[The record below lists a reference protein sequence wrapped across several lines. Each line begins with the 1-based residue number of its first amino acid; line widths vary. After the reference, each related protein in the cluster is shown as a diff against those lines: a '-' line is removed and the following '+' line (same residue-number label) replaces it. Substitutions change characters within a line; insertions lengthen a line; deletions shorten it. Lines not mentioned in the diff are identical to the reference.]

1 MTREKSPDQEEVEE
15 LHAEKAGKRISSVW
29 IIPLV
34 AVFIGGW
41 LVWDH
46 YRSLGPQAEVTFVTG
61 EGLIEGK
68 TRVECR
74 SVEVGQVE
82 TLRLND
88 DLNSVSVTI
97 RMKKEAAHLL
107 RQDARFWVVRPRV
120 GGGGISGLGTIV
132 SGSYIE
138 LDPGNSPKNAS
149 TFVGLE
155 QPPVTAQSI
164 PGLRIQLTADESGG
178 LSPGSPV
185 NFRGIA
191 VGKIESRE
199 LDPDGDGNVSFG
211 AYFPP
216 EHAELITE
224 NTRFWNTTGISLDVG
239 ADGISLQTGS
249 LESLVAGGVG
259 FGVPEGEE
267 RGKQAKDGATFTLL
281 SSKDSI
287 EKRTVRP
294 VLEYILLFKNSVRG
308 LSEKAP
314 VEFRGIP
321 IGQVAKISFDFA
333 PDDAE
338 RRVPVLIE
346 IDPSMLSEEEG
357 GGGLPEVFSAMMKD
371 AVGSGL
377 RATLKTGSLLTGQL
391 FVDLDFYPDEEP
403 AEMVQLGVHPVIPTR
418 AAGLARIED
427 KLMQVLDNIQ
437 KLQLAPAVENA
448 TTALATI
455 NTTVEDAQKTI
466 ANLTKATEELDKI
479 LSSDST
485 RQLPEELQ
493 KTLATTRET
502 LEGLNRDSVVYEEM
516 TTAIVEL
523 RKAARTVTTLA
534 DSIERQPNSLIFGTS
549 GDEPEP
555 PKGRR

>member
-1 MTREKSPDQEEVEE
+1 MTDEDPTDLEVEE
-15 LHAEKAGKRISSVW
+15 LHAEKASKRISSVW

-34 AVFIGGW
+34 AVVIGGW
-41 LVWDH
+41 LVWNH
-46 YRSLGPQAEVTFVTG
+46 YHTLGPLAEVTFATG
-61 EGLIEGK
+61 EGLVEGK

-88 DLNSVSVTI
+88 DLASVAVTI
-97 RMKKEAAHLL
+97 RMKKEASHLL
-107 RQDARFWVVRPRV
+107 RKDARFWVVRPRV
-120 GGGGISGLGTIV
+120 GGGGVSGLGTIV

-138 LDPGNSPKNAS
+138 LDPGSAESNGSS
-149 TFVGLE
+149 FVGLE

-164 PGLRIQLTADESGG
+164 PGLRIELTADEAAG

-185 NFRGIA
+185 NFRGIS

-199 LDPDGDGNVSFG
+199 LDFSRDGYVTFG
-211 AYFPP
+211 VYFAP
-216 EHAELITE
+216 EYAELITE
-224 NTRFWNTTGISLDVG
+224 NTRFWNTTGIRLDVG
-239 ADGISLQTGS
+239 ADGISLETGS
-249 LESLVAGGVG
+249 LESLVAGGVE
-259 FGVPEGEE
+259 FGVPDGEA
-267 RGKQAKDGATFTLL
+267 RGKPVRDGASFTLL
-281 SSKDSI
+281 KDQDSI

-294 VLEYILLFKNSVRG
+294 VLEYLLLFKNSVRG
-308 LSEKAP
+308 LSEQAP
-314 VEFRGIP
+314 VEFRGIQ

-346 IDPSMLSEEEG
+346 VDPSMLSDQEG
-357 GGGLPEVFSAMMKD
+357 GGGTLEVFSSMMD
-371 AVGSGL
+371 EAVTGGL

-391 FVDLDFYPDEEP
+391 FVDLDFYPDEDP
-403 AEMVQLGVHPVIPTR
+403 AAMAQLGNHPVIPTR

-427 KLMQVLDNIQ
+427 KLMQVLDHIQ
-437 KLQLAPAVENA
+437 KLPLGPAVDNA
-448 TTALATI
+448 TTALASI
-455 NTTVEDAQKTI
+455 NTAVEDAQKTI
-466 ANLTKATEELDKI
+466 ANLTRATEELDKI
-479 LSSDST
+479 LSDDAT
-485 RQLPEELQ
+485 RQLPAELR

-534 DSIERQPNSLIFGTS
+534 DTIERQPNSLIFGSS